1 MEDFQLLPLEKG
13 NTPEFK
19 REMQKAFQCGYKA
32 EYGPCREII
41 LPERDIDQSLHAPD
55 ASAYAAW
62 VNGRIEGGAVLKI
75 GPAARH
81 NHLELLFVRAG
92 TQSRGLGHAI
102 WKRIEQLYP
111 ETETWETFTPYFEK
125 RNLHFYVN
133 CCGFHIVE
141 FFNPRHPLP
150 EMDEDGRVGGMDR
163 EAGQYFFRF
172 LKTMRSER
180 RQEESALILKWSAA
194 QCRKHRTELEKD
206 AEAKK

>member
-13 NTPEFK
+13 DTPEFK
-19 REMQKAFQCGYKA
+19 HEMQKAFQCGYEA
-32 EYGPCREII
+32 EYGPCRETI

-55 ASAYAAW
+55 AIAYAAW
-62 VNGRIEGGAVLKI
+62 INGRIEGGAVLKI

-141 FFNPRHPLP
+141 FFNAHHRDPAVVAPLCR
-150 EMDEDGRVGGMDR
+150 DGLPMPGM
-163 EAGQYFFRF
+163 EEYFLFR
-172 LKTMRSER
+172 KVMR
-180 RQEESALILKWSAA
+180 
-194 QCRKHRTELEKD
+194 
-206 AEAKK
+206 